1 MRESSPGVGMPQLPG
16 ANNAYKNYGPSKM
29 GSGMGGMGSGM
40 GGMGSGMGGMGSGM
54 GGMGSMMNRVGSNSG
69 NNNNPY
75 TLNY

>member
-1 MRESSPGVGMPQLPG
+1 MPKLPG

-29 GSGMGGMGSGM
+29 GSGMGMSSGIGSMGSGM
-40 GGMGSGMGGMGSGM
+40 GGIGN
-54 GGMGSMMNRVGSNSG
+54 MMNRVGSNSG